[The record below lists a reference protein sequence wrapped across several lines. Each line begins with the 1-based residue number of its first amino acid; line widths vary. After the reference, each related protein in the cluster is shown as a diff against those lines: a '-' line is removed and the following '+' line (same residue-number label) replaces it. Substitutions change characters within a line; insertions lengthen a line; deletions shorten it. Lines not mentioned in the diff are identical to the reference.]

1 MNRKQYVNK
10 IQYVI
15 ALWVAVAGVVL
26 LGALW
31 GYGWGKSSLEKSAIS
46 AYEKEVSSDIK
57 ALIED
62 KRDASMAIA
71 ITLSENPDI
80 KTMLCKTCAPINF
93 DFKQLS
99 DQLTVNTNFN
109 NVWLQLIDS
118 EGVSLLRSWT
128 PKKGDSLLKV
138 RQDIRDN
145 LANPKVTRTLSV
157 GKFSLSVKSAV
168 PIFDEQKKI
177 LGLVEVI
184 SKFGTLEKRLKQDK
198 DIDSVILAD
207 KRFRKQLTN
216 AETGLF
222 IEDYYVVN
230 KTSLV
235 QNRTFLSELAK
246 TDFTHF
252 GNYQLHG
259 QTIIGRHLIQD
270 NNSQEVAS
278 WFTFSKKSKVNF
290 TEMEQILAG
299 YIYAVMLFLLLLTV
313 LFIVYYFKRQSD
325 GRRHYYRQIIDS
337 ASDIILV
344 ADRNK
349 VVDANQHF
357 FDFYSDF
364 STLTEFLEKHVDLS
378 HTFEKEEGFLQEYMQ
393 GTYWLDYVLQDRK
406 KIHKAKIMKEGQ
418 PHYFSVKAGMME
430 GLEKPLFNVL
440 LQEIT
445 EQELYKNQLEHL
457 SQTDALTGIGNRLY
471 FNRSLN
477 KEIQRS
483 HRYKSDLSLLMFDID
498 FFKKVNDNYGH
509 DVGDQVLVEIS
520 AVMQSLLRETDIFCR
535 FGGEEF
541 AIIMP
546 ETGLVEAENSA
557 ERLRAT
563 IEEISTDEFPS
574 KLTISFGV
582 GQVTKWDNET
592 TILKRVDTALYSAKE
607 LGRNRVVVAEGNG
620 IERS

>member
-1 MNRKQYVNK
+1 VNK
-10 IQYVI
+10 NRYENRNSYVI
-15 ALWVAVAGVVL
+15 ALWLTVVGL
-26 LGALW
+26 VLFGALW
-31 GYGWGKSSLEKSAIS
+31 GYEWGKSSLERSAIS
-46 AYEKEVSSDIK
+46 AYEQKIESDIK

-71 ITLSENPDI
+71 ITLSQNPDI
-80 KTMLCKTCAPINF
+80 KSMLCKTCVPVNF

-99 DQLTVNTNFN
+99 DQLATNTNFN
-109 NVWLQLIDS
+109 NVWIQLIDAD
-118 EGVSLLRSWT
+118 GASLLRSWS

-138 RQDIRDN
+138 RKDIEAN

-157 GKFSLSVKSAV
+157 GTFSLSVKSAM
-168 PIFDEQKKI
+168 PIFDEQKKL

-184 SKFGTLEKRLKQDK
+184 SKFGTLAKRLKQAE
-198 DIDSVILAD
+198 DIDSVILVD

-222 IEDYYVVN
+222 LEDYYVVN
-230 KTSLV
+230 KTALL
-235 QNRTFLSELAK
+235 QDRAFLAK
-246 TDFTHF
+246 LAKLGFTHF
-252 GNYQLHG
+252 GGYQLHG
-259 QTIIGRHLIQD
+259 QTIVGRHLILD
-270 NNSQEVAS
+270 NSHQEIAS
-278 WFTFSKKSKVNF
+278 WFTFSNKNQVDF

-313 LFIVYYFKRQSD
+313 LFIVYCFKRQSD
-325 GRRHYYRQIIDS
+325 GRKRYYRQIIDS

-364 STLTEFLEKHVDLS
+364 STLSEFLKQHEDLS
-378 HTFEKEEGFLQEYMQ
+378 NTFEKEEGFLQKYMQ
-393 GTYWLDYVLQDRK
+393 GVYWLDYVLQNRK
-406 KIHKAKIMKEGQ
+406 KVYKAKIMKNGQ

-430 GLEKPLFNVL
+430 GLQKPLFNVL

-483 HRYKSDLSLLMFDID
+483 RRYKSDLSLLMFDID

-520 AVMQSLLRETDIFCR
+520 AVIQSLLRETDILCR

-546 ETGLVEAENSA
+546 ETGLIEAEKSA
-557 ERLRAT
+557 ERLRST
-563 IEEISTDEFPS
+563 IEKVSTSEFPS

-582 GQVTKWDNET
+582 GQVTKWDNEK
-592 TILKRVDTALYSAKE
+592 TILKRVDNALYSAKE
-607 LGRNRVVVAEGNG
+607 LGRNRVVVAEGDV
-620 IERS
+620 IQRP

>member
-1 MNRKQYVNK
+1 MNKNRYENRNS
-10 IQYVI
+10 YVI
-15 ALWVAVAGVVL
+15 ALWLTVVGL
-26 LGALW
+26 VLFGALW
-31 GYGWGKSSLEKSAIS
+31 GYEWGKSSLERSAIS
-46 AYEKEVSSDIK
+46 AYEQKIESDIK

-71 ITLSENPDI
+71 ITLSQNPDI
-80 KTMLCKTCAPINF
+80 KSMLCKTCVPVNF

-99 DQLTVNTNFN
+99 DQLATNTNFN
-109 NVWLQLIDS
+109 NVWIQLIDAD
-118 EGVSLLRSWT
+118 GASLLRSWS

-138 RQDIRDN
+138 RKDIEAN

-157 GKFSLSVKSAV
+157 GTFSLSVKSAM
-168 PIFDEQKKI
+168 PIFDEQKKL

-184 SKFGTLEKRLKQDK
+184 SKFGTLAKRLKQAE
-198 DIDSVILAD
+198 DIDSVILVD

-222 IEDYYVVN
+222 LEDYYVVN
-230 KTSLV
+230 KTALL
-235 QNRTFLSELAK
+235 QDRAFLAK
-246 TDFTHF
+246 LAKLGFMHF
-252 GNYQLHG
+252 GGYQLHG
-259 QTIIGRHLIQD
+259 QTIVGRHLILD
-270 NNSQEVAS
+270 NSHQEIAS
-278 WFTFSKKSKVNF
+278 WFTFSNKNQVDF

-313 LFIVYYFKRQSD
+313 LFIVYCFKRQSD
-325 GRRHYYRQIIDS
+325 GRKRYYRQIIDS

-364 STLTEFLEKHVDLS
+364 STLSEFLKQHEDLS
-378 HTFEKEEGFLQEYMQ
+378 NTFEKEEGFLQKYMQ
-393 GTYWLDYVLQDRK
+393 GVYWLDYVLQNRK
-406 KIHKAKIMKEGQ
+406 KVYKAKIMKNGQ

-430 GLEKPLFNVL
+430 GLQKPLFNVL

-483 HRYKSDLSLLMFDID
+483 RRYKSDLSLLMFDID

-520 AVMQSLLRETDIFCR
+520 AVIQSLLRETDILCR

-546 ETGLVEAENSA
+546 ETGLIEAEKSA
-557 ERLRAT
+557 ERLRST
-563 IEEISTDEFPS
+563 IEKVSTSEFPS

-582 GQVTKWDNET
+582 GQVTKWDNEK
-592 TILKRVDTALYSAKE
+592 TILKRVDNALYSAKE
-607 LGRNRVVVAEGNG
+607 LGRNRVVVAEGDV
-620 IERS
+620 IQRP

>member
-1 MNRKQYVNK
+1 MNRNQYVNR
-10 IQYVI
+10 IQYMI
-15 ALWVAVAGVVL
+15 ALWFTVVGLIL

-31 GYGWGKSSLEKSAIS
+31 GYEWGKSNLEKSAIS
-46 AYEKEVSSDIK
+46 SYEKEIASDIK

-71 ITLSENPDI
+71 ITLSEYPDI
-80 KTMLCKTCAPINF
+80 KTMLCKTCAPIDF

-99 DQLTVNTNFN
+99 DQLTANTNFN

-118 EGVSLLRSWT
+118 EGVSLLRSWSS
-128 PKKGDSLLKV
+128 KKGDSLLKV

-157 GKFSLSVKSAV
+157 GTFSLSVKSAV
-168 PIFDEQKKI
+168 PIFDEQKKL

-184 SKFGTLEKRLKQDK
+184 SKFSTLAKRLKQSK

-207 KRFRKQLTN
+207 KRFRTQLTN
-216 AETGLF
+216 AETGMF
-222 IEDYYVVN
+222 INDYYVVN
-230 KTSLV
+230 KTSSV
-235 QNRTFLSELAK
+235 QNRTFLSELARI
-246 TDFTHF
+246 DFAGF
-252 GNYQLHG
+252 GDNQVHG
-259 QTIIGRHLIQD
+259 QTIIGRHLIKD
-270 NNSQEVAS
+270 NSNQGVAY
-278 WFTFSKKSKVNF
+278 WFTFSEKSKVDF
-290 TEMEQILAG
+290 TEMEKILAG

-313 LFIVYYFKRQSD
+313 LFIVYCFKRQSD
-325 GRRHYYRQIIDS
+325 GRRLYYRQIIDS

-364 STLTEFLEKHVDLS
+364 STLSEFLEKYEDLS
-378 HTFEKEEGFLQEYMQ
+378 NTFEKEKGFLQKYMQ
-393 GTYWLDYVLQDRK
+393 GVYWLDYVLQDRK
-406 KIHKAKIMKEGQ
+406 KIHKAKIMKDGQ
-418 PHYFSVKAGMME
+418 AHYFSVKAGMME
-430 GLEKPLFNVL
+430 GLQKPLFNVL

-483 HRYKSDLSLLMFDID
+483 QRYKTDLSLLMFDID

-509 DVGDQVLVEIS
+509 DVGDQVLIEIS
-520 AVMQSLLRETDIFCR
+520 AVIKSLLRETDILCR

-546 ETGLVEAENSA
+546 ETDLAEAENSA

-563 IEEISTDEFPS
+563 IEEISTDEFPT
-574 KLTISFGV
+574 KLTVSFGV
-582 GQVTKWDNET
+582 GQLTKWDNEK
-592 TILKRVDTALYSAKE
+592 TILKRVDNALYRAKE
-607 LGRNRVVVAEGNG
+607 LGRNRVVLAEGDA
-620 IERS
+620 IKRT